1 MEKFWELFQE
11 SVIIQ
16 GIVTLVL
23 VVTLCWMFISGRPI
37 PELLGAITTLVLG
50 FWFGTKS
57 QHAIVTTARA
67 AAKEAAASVVA
78 EKRR

>member
-1 MEKFWELFQE
+1 MIKFWELLQE

-16 GIVTLVL
+16 GVVTLVL
-23 VVTLCWMFISGRPI
+23 VVTLCTMFITGKPI

-57 QHAIVTTARA
+57 QRAIVTATKAM
-67 AAKEAAASVVA
+67 A
-78 EKRR
+78 ESKHSK